1 VRTARAKGLAEG
13 VVLRRHAFKNAAIP
27 LVTLMG
33 LDLPRFLSGSVVVES
48 IFAWPGM
55 GRLFWEEAQ
64 RSDIP
69 VLMAVLMFTSVLVV
83 VFNLLADVAYAYLD
97 PRIRYR

>member
-1 VRTARAKGLAEG
+1 
-13 VVLRRHAFKNAAIP
+13 
-27 LVTLMG
+27 M
-33 LDLPRFLSGSVVVES
+33 PRFLSGSVVVES

-55 GRLFWEEAQ
+55 GRLFWDEAQ
-64 RSDIP
+64 RTDIP

-83 VFNLLADVAYAYLD
+83 AFNLMADVAYAFLD